1 MLRHRFV
8 TLVRPLA
15 LELDGDIDDAALPQ
29 FRRNLDL
36 PDLAE
41 LADIVD
47 IALIIPFQCFSVTVI
62 YVRMMPRDAT

>member
-1 MLRHRFV
+1 MP
-8 TLVRPLA
+8 RPLA
-15 LELDGDIDDAALPQ
+15 LELDGDIDDAAVLPQ
-29 FRRNLDL
+29 LRRNLDL